1 MSKKIDDK
9 IFNMLLYVSR
19 IEVSKEEGALL
30 QKQISDIVG
39 YFAELETFRDDK
51 LSFFDTYNTEDDLR
65 IVDSRCYIDGHLLKE
80 MTHEFMDGYFRS
92 PKVLMSS

>member
-19 IEVSKEEGALL
+19 IEVSKEEGVLL

-65 IVDSRCYIDGHLLKE
+65 IVDSRCYITVYKTCLAYMKE
-80 MTHEFMDGYFRS
+80 RI
-92 PKVLMSS
+92 